1 MDRFQEM
8 KLFLSAAETLSFAAA
23 ARRLGTSPPTV
34 TRAVAALEERL
45 GTLLLSRTTR
55 SVQLT
60 EAGERYAE
68 DCRRILAELE
78 EAEEAAAGSYAEPRG
93 TLAITAPVL
102 FGEMFVMPLMLEF
115 LAAHPAVN
123 IRGLL
128 VDRVVNM
135 VDEGLDVA
143 VRIGTRPEG
152 TQTGT
157 PVGAVRRMVVASPAF
172 LARHGVPQHPAQ
184 LQTLR
189 VVAPGRG
196 SPHVDWH
203 FIDRPPGEDETSLS
217 IRLEPAL
224 SVTSNHAAILAAT
237 QGFGLTRILSYQVA
251 EQLSQ
256 GQLIPILESFEPL
269 PLPIHVV
276 VQAGRRQP
284 GRVLRFVDLCV
295 QRLRAHP
302 ALASTGPSP
311 ATDVPFPYIP
321 SNPQPTEYKVEDDTA
336 SAPEPE
342 A

>member
-8 KLFLSAAETLSFAAA
+8 KLFLATAETLSFAVA

-55 SVQLT
+55 SVHLT

-102 FGEMFVMPLMLEF
+102 FGELFVVPIMLEF

-143 VRIGTRPEG
+143 VRIGTRPDA
-152 TQTGT
+152 TQTGS
-157 PVGAVRRMVVASPAF
+157 PVGYVRRMVVATPDF
-172 LARHGVPQHPAQ
+172 LAQHGVPEQPAQ
-184 LQTLR
+184 LQALR
-189 VVAPGRG
+189 VVAPGG
-196 SPHVDWH
+196 IAPHVDWH
-203 FIDRPPGEDETSLS
+203 FVDRRQQGVEEPLTL
-217 IRLEPAL
+217 RLEPTL

-251 EQLSQ
+251 EQLAR
-256 GQLIPILESFEPL
+256 GQLVPVLERFEPS

-276 VQAGRRQP
+276 VQGGRRQP

-302 ALASTGPSP
+302 ALGSNASTHGLPEQP
-311 ATDVPFPYIP
+311 PHTDSGVQLTI
-321 SNPQPTEYKVEDDTA
+321 STHESSLE
-336 SAPEPE
+336 SALEQE
-342 A
+342 T